1 MLKDGSLIPEL
12 RTKPGAKMG
21 LEELI
26 VQAVE
31 QGVKKALEGLEMAQN
46 GKSDDDCL
54 LTTSQAAKLLSC
66 SGEYVRS
73 LQDRGVLNL
82 CFLPGSNH
90 RRVLKSEVL
99 ELIEKSI
106 VKRVGKR

>member
-1 MLKDGSLIPEL
+1 
-12 RTKPGAKMG
+12 MG
-21 LEELI
+21 LEQQI
-26 VQAVE
+26 VQVVE
-31 QGVKKALEGLEMAQN
+31 QAVKEALEGFKMAQN

-106 VKRVGKR
+106 VKRSIKK